1 MRGAISAAPDYSRC
15 RGAGFGRKRQAMRSP
30 AHSAR
35 STHFTR
41 RTLLSLSLLVLGCR
55 SSSEAEPAPT
65 KAADQTY
72 QVRGV
77 LASITP
83 EKSTVEIQHEEIPDF
98 ANSSG
103 KKVGMAAMTM
113 PFHVAPQVDLKT
125 FAVGDKVAFTLEV
138 RWQEKRELYI
148 PQMTTLPKDTAL
160 EVK

>member
-1 MRGAISAAPDYSRC
+1 
-15 RGAGFGRKRQAMRSP
+15 MRSP
-30 AHSAR
+30 ANSASR
-35 STHFTR
+35 TNLPR
-41 RTLLSLSLLVLGCR
+41 RTLLGLSLLVLGCR
-55 SSSEAEPAPT
+55 SSSEAEPAPA

-83 EKSTVEIQHEEIPDF
+83 EKSLVEIQHEEIPDF

-113 PFHVAPQVDLKT
+113 PFHVAPQVDLKS

-148 PQMTTLPKDTAL
+148 PQMSTLPKDAAL
-160 EVK
+160 NVK